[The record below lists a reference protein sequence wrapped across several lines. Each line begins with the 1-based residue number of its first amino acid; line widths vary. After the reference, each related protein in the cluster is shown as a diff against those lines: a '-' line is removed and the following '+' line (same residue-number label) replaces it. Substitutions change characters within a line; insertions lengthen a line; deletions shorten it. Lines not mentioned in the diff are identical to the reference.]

1 MSLIRAGYCL
11 SAIRKHLSP
20 QDDPLA
26 DILLDRLTAFN
37 LSVRT
42 DEGYAKERYEED
54 PTDDDSGLTASIL
67 AVASNIVSRGLPTLA
82 PVNVERALA
91 SEIGWTEEAPS
102 NSSISFPFTRAVT
115 EADHERLRLAL
126 APIMPGVTPAQ
137 VAGDRADQLDSDAE
151 GAFLRNGL
159 PSAAGAWA
167 PQATQPQRAMDTI
180 VSERRQHPFTNQR
193 VDFALDL
200 PDLPRT
206 TQGLILEVDG
216 EAYHGKTQ
224 QTLDAKRDR
233 ACRQAGWATGRIQ
246 AEDTS
251 SLSDEAAAPIQ
262 EALEDH
268 PYAKLLA
275 TNYKT
280 PLFNTEAGRNW
291 MLLAL
296 LPIHVA
302 RIQKA
307 LIRLTR
313 TSLLSL
319 DQDTWH
325 IVVVERDLPGARL
338 AVDDLKRL
346 LSALLDLEGEDR
358 TVPDIDLQVARN
370 RTCGALTR
378 EAAPADTAFDGDPLD
393 DDETQHLFAGADLVL
408 DTSMLLHPRL
418 NTLDPSRIDAPVA
431 TLRSA
436 YAPTEA
442 HHIAGGAPI
451 SYTLPDP
458 PPPEKEKRLVES
470 DAHGAPEEKTVSVDP
485 PLDDTR
491 AEGKPAFQALL
502 YLLRNLF
509 RKQAYRPKQVDIL
522 CETLPGRDVIGLLPT
537 GAGKSLTYQLSALLQ
552 PGLTL
557 IVSPLKSLMQDQKAN
572 LEEAGIGNVTFIN
585 SSLNAK
591 ERKRAQADMKAGRC
605 QFAFVAP
612 ERLQIQEFR
621 DYLGTLDRPIAYC
634 VVDEAHCVS
643 EWGHDFRPAYL
654 RLGPNVRAHCDHA
667 WDGQLPIVALTG
679 TASFDVL
686 ADVRR
691 ELEFGEETKTITP
704 ASMER
709 KELHFDVVNVP
720 VEDIDEHASAWD
732 KKKATYSAKKE
743 ALKDLIENMPD
754 HGLFSSEGDT
764 APRDFFRLRDDT
776 TQAGLVFTPHANG
789 KFGVDQVASAV
800 RSVQPLRDKVG
811 TFASS
816 NQSQSDEDLTRAQQR
831 FTNNEV
837 HTLVATKAFGMGI
850 NKPNIRY
857 TVHMNIPQSIESYY
871 QQAGRAGR
879 DGAASRCVILYS
891 GLEVEQPEDKPP
903 VSTDLELLHFFH
915 NGSFKGPE
923 KEKQIVVDVLT
934 GAVGENDTDLLA
946 LLQQME
952 EGETRPVEIDFEGQG
967 PTEEI
972 VRHLKTQ
979 VDRGFNKSIVRLACR
994 KARKAKDIVK
1004 KLKWAYHKKRNDWPP
1019 YESVEEHDDF
1029 LQRQYRRRRNQDDT
1043 FRAVYRLSTVGL
1055 IQDYTVD
1062 YRRGI
1067 IEATIQNVGAEGF
1080 IDAVQTYIG
1089 RYVSPEKARRIPQE
1103 VRETEGKTALHQC
1116 ISYVIDFVYDQ
1127 IASQRQAAMRTME
1140 EAVQAGLDDRGA
1152 FRTRVNT
1159 YFNSRYLPELQ
1170 RAIGDRTFSLDL
1182 VWHYIEDTEGV
1193 DDKINHLRGACDR
1206 LLTEYTDNGALYLLR
1221 AFTRCLTD
1229 GGTYDAFRRDME
1241 EGWRCFREVKGFSHD
1256 DILSALDTYSD
1267 WLLRYDRELEGLVS
1281 EEIARVHAD
1290 WLEQF
1295 NTDFLGDA
1303 QHEPVAV

>member
-1 MSLIRAGYCL
+1 M
-11 SAIRKHLSP
+11 
-20 QDDPLA
+20 
-26 DILLDRLTAFN
+26 
-37 LSVRT
+37 
-42 DEGYAKERYEED
+42 
-54 PTDDDSGLTASIL
+54 
-67 AVASNIVSRGLPTLA
+67 SRGLPTLA

-91 SEIGWTEEAPS
+91 SEIEWTEEAPS

-115 EADHERLRLAL
+115 EADHELLRLAL
-126 APIMPGVTPAQ
+126 APIMPGTTPEKVTA
-137 VAGDRADQLDSDAE
+137 DRSAQLDSDAE
-151 GAFLRNGL
+151 GTFLRQGL

-167 PQATQPQRAMDTI
+167 PQVTQPQRRMDTI
-180 VSERRQHPFTNQR
+180 VPDSRQHQFTNQR
-193 VDFALDL
+193 VDFALAL

-206 TQGLILEVDG
+206 AQGLILEVDG

-224 QTLDAKRDR
+224 QKLDAKRDR
-233 ACRQAGWATGRIQ
+233 ACQQAGWTTGRIR

-251 SLSDEAAAPIQ
+251 SLSDEATESIQ
-262 EALEDH
+262 GALEDH
-268 PYAKLLA
+268 PYVKLLA

-280 PLFNTEAGRNW
+280 PLFNTEVGRNW

-307 LIRLTR
+307 LIRLAR

-319 DQDTWH
+319 DQDTWQ

-338 AVDDLKRL
+338 AIDDLRKL
-346 LSALLDLEGEDR
+346 LGALIDLGGEDR
-358 TVPDIDLQVARN
+358 TVPDIDLRVARD
-370 RTCGALTR
+370 RACSALTR
-378 EAAPADTAFDGDPLD
+378 EAAPADIAFDGDPLD
-393 DDETQHLFAGADLVL
+393 LAETQDLFAGADVVL
-408 DTSMLLHPRL
+408 DTSVLLHPRL
-418 NTLDPSRIDAPVA
+418 NTLDSSRIDAPVA
-431 TLRSA
+431 VLRSA

-458 PPPEKEKRLVES
+458 PPPEKEKRWIEG
-470 DAHGAPEEKTVSVDP
+470 DAENETKEKYVSVDP

-491 AEGKPAFQALL
+491 AEGEPAFQALL

-509 RKQAYRPKQVDIL
+509 RKRTYRPKQVDIL

-572 LEEAGIGNVTFIN
+572 LEEAGIGHVAFIN

-591 ERKRAQADMKAGRC
+591 ERKQAQTDMKAGRC

-621 DYLGTLDRPIAYC
+621 DYLGTLECPIAYC

-654 RLGPNVRAHCDHA
+654 RLGPNVRAHCDHG
-667 WDGQLPIVALTG
+667 WPDTLPIIALTG

-720 VEDIDEHASAWD
+720 VEDLDENADAWD
-732 KKKATYSAKKE
+732 KKEATYSAKKE
-743 ALKDLIENMPD
+743 ALKDLIANMPD
-754 HGLFSSEGDT
+754 HDLFSGDT
-764 APRDFFRLRDDT
+764 NSSPKDFFDLHDND

-831 FTNNEV
+831 FTNNKV

-879 DGAASRCVILYS
+879 DGDASRCVILYS
-891 GLEVEQPEDKPP
+891 GLEVEKPENEPA
-903 VSTDLELLHFFH
+903 VSTDLELLRFFH
-915 NGSFKGPE
+915 NGSFKGLE
-923 KEKQIVVDVLT
+923 KEKQIVLDVLT

-946 LLQQME
+946 LLQEMK
-952 EGETRPVEIDFEGQG
+952 EGETRPVEIDFEGQT

-972 VRHLKTQ
+972 VQHLKTK
-979 VDRGFNKSIVRLACR
+979 VDRGFNKSIVRFACR

-1004 KLKWAYHKKRNDWPP
+1004 KLKWAYNRKHNDWPP
-1019 YESVEEHDDF
+1019 YNSVEEHDDF

-1067 IEATIQNVGAEGF
+1067 IEATIQDVGDEGF

-1103 VRETEGKTALHQC
+1103 VRETEGKTTLHKC
-1116 ISYVIDFVYDQ
+1116 IGYVIDFVYDQ
-1127 IASQRQAAMRTME
+1127 IAAKRQAAMRTME
-1140 EAVQAGLDDRGA
+1140 EAVQAGLENDGE

-1170 RAIGDRTFSLDL
+1170 KAIDDRTFSLEL
-1182 VWHYIEDTEGV
+1182 VWHYMEKTEGV
-1193 DDKINHLRGACDR
+1193 DDKVNHLRGACDR
-1206 LLTEYTDNGALYLLR
+1206 LLTTYTDNGALYLLR

-1229 GGTYDAFRRDME
+1229 GGTYDTFRRDME
-1241 EGWRCFREVKGFSHD
+1241 DGWRCFREVKDFSHG
-1256 DILSALDTYSD
+1256 DILSALHTYSE

-1295 NTDFLGDA
+1295 NADFLGNSP
-1303 QHEPVAV
+1303 HEPVAV